1 MKMAQQP
8 SLRGYLIV
16 ALGTKST
23 HGNLSGDEEISA
35 GDHPHAVTLCAPSAG
50 TMFGTNLGF
59 PGLRRF
65 CEWRRLDLSQL
76 LQIATLA
83 YI

>member
-1 MKMAQQP
+1 MKFAWKP

-16 ALGTKST
+16 ALETKST
-23 HGNLSGDEEISA
+23 YGNLSGDEEISA
-35 GDHPHAVTLCAPSAG
+35 GDHPHTVTLRALSAG
-50 TMFGTNLGF
+50 TMLERNLGF

>member
-1 MKMAQQP
+1 M
-8 SLRGYLIV
+8 RGYLIV
-16 ALGTKST
+16 ALGTNNT
-23 HGNLSGDEEISA
+23 YGNLSGDEEISA
-35 GDHPHAVTLCAPSAG
+35 GDHPHTVTLRATSAG
-50 TMFGTNLGF
+50 TMLERNLGF

-65 CEWRRLDLSQL
+65 REWRRLDLSQL

>member
-1 MKMAQQP
+1 MKFAWKP

-16 ALGTKST
+16 ALEIKST
-23 HGNLSGDEEISA
+23 YGNLSGDEEISA
-35 GDHPHAVTLCAPSAG
+35 GDHPHTVTLRATSAG
-50 TMFGTNLGF
+50 TMLERNLGF

>member
-1 MKMAQQP
+1 MAQQT
-8 SLRGYLIV
+8 SLRGYLV
-16 ALGTKST
+16 LALGTKST
-23 HGNLSGDEEISA
+23 YGNLSGDEEISA
-35 GDHPHAVTLCAPSAG
+35 GDHPHTVTLRAASAG
-50 TMFGTNLGF
+50 TMLGTNLGF
-59 PGLRRF
+59 LGLRRF